1 MNTLAIS
8 PINTKDKTINVIIET
23 PARSPYKYAYD
34 SELELFKVKKILPL
48 GSSFPFDFGF
58 VPNTKAGDGDPLDVL
73 VIADHQLLPGILLS
87 CRPIGVLEALQQ
99 EGKKR
104 KVRNDRIIAIA
115 ANTIR
120 YAGVITIDDLNKSL
134 VQELEHFF
142 INYNRHDGKIFT
154 PKKWAGAKAAF
165 KLIHEATN
173 NSISQSAN
181 S

>member
-1 MNTLAIS
+1 M
-8 PINTKDKTINVIIET
+8 
-23 PARSPYKYAYD
+23 
-34 SELELFKVKKILPL
+34 
-48 GSSFPFDFGF
+48 
-58 VPNTKAGDGDPLDVL
+58 PNTKAGDGDPLDVL

-134 VQELEHFF
+134 VQELEHFSST
-142 INYNRHDGKIFT
+142 ITGMMAKYSR
-154 PKKWAGAKAAF
+154 PKMGRRKGC
-165 KLIHEATN
+165 I
-173 NSISQSAN
+173 
-181 S
+181 